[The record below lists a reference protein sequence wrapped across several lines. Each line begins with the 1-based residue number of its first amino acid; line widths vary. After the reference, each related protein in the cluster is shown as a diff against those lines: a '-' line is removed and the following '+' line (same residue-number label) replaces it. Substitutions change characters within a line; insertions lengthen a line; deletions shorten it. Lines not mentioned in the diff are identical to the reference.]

1 MWRNY
6 QMKKSSFMTIIPTVI
21 CAIALVVLG
30 YYCGRTKTNVKEI
43 DTVTVSDTVWRDT
56 TITEKELVP
65 TYIIKKKVDTVY
77 TKEGDTLQLITESKR
92 YDRSLVSDKDTCN
105 LEIYTSGIN
114 TSLDSLKWR
123 LKTHTV
129 TNTVEIT
136 KYIQKNKTI
145 KDRIHLEPQV
155 GVGYGLIN
163 RKVDVYAGV
172 GLGIDLW

>member
-1 MWRNY
+1 
-6 QMKKSSFMTIIPTVI
+6 MKKSSWITIIPTVI
-21 CAIALVVLG
+21 CAIALIVLG
-30 YYCGRTKTNVKEI
+30 YYCGRTKTNVKQI
-43 DTVTVSDTVWRDT
+43 DTVTVTDTCWRDT
-56 TITEKELVP
+56 TITEKELLP

-92 YDRSLVSDKDTCN
+92 YDRSLVSNKDTADV
-105 LEIYTSGIN
+105 EIYTTGIN
-114 TSLDSLKWR
+114 TSLDSLKLR

-163 RKVDVYAGV
+163 KRVDVYVGV
-172 GLGIDLW
+172 GLGVDLW

>member
-1 MWRNY
+1 
-6 QMKKSSFMTIIPTVI
+6 MKKSSWMTIIPTVI
-21 CAIALVVLG
+21 CAIALIVLG
-30 YYCGRTKTNVKEI
+30 YYCGKTKTNVKEI
-43 DTVTVSDTVWRDT
+43 DTVTVTDTCWRDT

-77 TKEGDTLQLITESKR
+77 TKEGDTLNLITESKR
-92 YDRSLVSDKDTCN
+92 YDRSLVSNEDTCD
-105 LEIYTSGIN
+105 LQIFTSGIN

-145 KDRIHLEPQV
+145 KDRIHLEPQI

>member
-1 MWRNY
+1 MRY
-6 QMKKSSFMTIIPTVI
+6 RMKKSSFMTIIPTVI
-21 CAIALVVLG
+21 CAIALIVLG
-30 YYCGRTKTNVKEI
+30 YYCGKTKTNVKEI
-43 DTVTVSDTVWRDT
+43 DTVTVTDTCWRDT

-77 TKEGDTLQLITESKR
+77 TKEGDTLNLITESKR
-92 YDRSLVSDKDTCN
+92 YDRSLVSNEDTCD
-105 LEIYTSGIN
+105 LQIFTSGIN

-145 KDRIHLEPQV
+145 KDRIHLEPQI